1 METLTMHMLQRLL
14 RLYGIML
21 PSQMRDLLRR
31 YTVTLKRLLS
41 RGIIPQDGFVLAKTL
56 DQTIAFVL
64 VRDGCYEPHLSALL
78 RQHLREGD
86 IFVDVGANIGYFT
99 LLAAACVVPK
109 GHVHSFEPNPR
120 TFEVLRRNVAL
131 NRFSQVTLND
141 LALSNQAGTLQLY
154 IGPEYIDSGL
164 ASMRQTSQSLS
175 ETVVC
180 QSITLDEYVANKGI
194 GKIRA
199 VKLDIEGA
207 ELLALQG
214 SCSLLDSPN
223 KPDLIALEAI
233 YSHAAAFGIS
243 TVSVAQFLAEREYEL
258 NQLIEQP
265 DGLFRLVA
273 LEPHNQPPD
282 GTIVAISREYS
293 SCGRLC

>member
-1 METLTMHMLQRLL
+1 MDMLGFLL
-14 RLYGIML
+14 RLYSAIV
-21 PSQMRDLLRR
+21 PAQTRDSLRV
-31 YTVTLKRLLS
+31 YTVVPKKLLS
-41 RGIIPQDGFVLAKTL
+41 RGHILQDGFILAKTL
-56 DQTIAFVL
+56 DQTIARIL
-64 VRDGCYEPHLSALL
+64 VREGCYEPGLSALL
-78 RQHLREGD
+78 RKHLREGD
-86 IFVDVGANIGYFT
+86 VFVDVGANIGYFT
-99 LLAAACVVPK
+99 LLAAACVGPK
-109 GHVHSFEPNPR
+109 GQVHSFEPNPH
-120 TFEVLRRNVAL
+120 TFDVLKRNVAL
-131 NRFSQVTLND
+131 NRFSQVTLNN
-141 LALSNQAGTLQLY
+141 LALSNQAGTIRLW
-154 IGPEYIDSGL
+154 IGNEYVDSGL
-164 ASMRQTSQSLS
+164 ASMRQTSQSLIK
-175 ETVVC
+175 TVVC
-180 QSITLDEYVANKGI
+180 QSITLDQYVANKGI

-214 SCSLLDSPN
+214 SRNLLDSPN